1 MHQHN
6 FWHTVGGSVSR
17 GSIVD
22 QHSLSTVLPASL
34 NLPNTVFRQSVFYY
48 LICKNVL
55 GDLRPKLCS
64 PLDRKV

>member
-6 FWHTVGGSVSR
+6 FWHIIGGSVSR

-34 NLPNTVFRQSVFYY
+34 NLHNTYGLQTVSVLLFN
-48 LICKNVL
+48 LQECPRRFEL
-55 GDLRPKLCS
+55 TSR
-64 PLDRKV
+64 